1 MIPIIKDVKTP
12 FKIKYEN
19 VLIPIPSAVFKVN
32 GRCEYISTSEKE
44 YIHTTD
50 ADDDAEI
57 GQVGIFREGRIREI
71 NTDKDKTQ
79 IVIRFKKFKKL
90 TDDEHKDETLKKL
103 LEITDFRASKLK
115 SAIEKSMF
123 YNFTISQLEDMV
135 AKKNLKFTQPPQFVR
150 DGFGDSF
157 FLKINKKYYEV

>member
-1 MIPIIKDVKTP
+1 MKTP
-12 FKIKYEN
+12 N
-19 VLIPIPSAVFKVN
+19 
-32 GRCEYISTSEKE
+32 
-44 YIHTTD
+44 
-50 ADDDAEI
+50 
-57 GQVGIFREGRIREI
+57 
-71 NTDKDKTQ
+71 DKDKLLRKIPELGHKNVHVGLQ
-79 IVIRFKKFKKL
+79 LAHFKKL

>member
-1 MIPIIKDVKTP
+1 MIPVIKDIKTP

-19 VLIPIPSAVFKVN
+19 VLIPIPSATFKVN
-32 GRCEYISTSEKE
+32 GRCEHISKTKKE
-44 YIHTTD
+44 FIITTD
-50 ADDDAEI
+50 IYDDPEI
-57 GQVGIFREGRIREI
+57 GEIGIYREGRIHEI

-90 TDDEHKDETLKKL
+90 TDDEHRDETLKRL
-103 LEITDFRASKLK
+103 VGITDFRSSKIRK
-115 SAIEKSMF
+115 AIEKSLL
-123 YNFTISQLEDMV
+123 YNFSVSQLKEISTQ
-135 AKKNLKFTQPPQFVR
+135 KNLKFTQPPKFTR